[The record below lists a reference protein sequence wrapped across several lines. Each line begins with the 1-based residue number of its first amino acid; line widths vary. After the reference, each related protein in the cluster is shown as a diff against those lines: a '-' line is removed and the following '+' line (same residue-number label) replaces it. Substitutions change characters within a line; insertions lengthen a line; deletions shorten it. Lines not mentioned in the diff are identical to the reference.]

1 VLAASSKAVGSR
13 RSVPG
18 TPRAALALIRPVAP
32 VWVATLAFVAAAI
45 VVWSVVGGKPV
56 LHQWVQWDGEWFAD
70 IARHGYDRRGA
81 PAFYPLYPGL
91 ERALGALIGGN
102 VRVAGVVLSL
112 LASLICFALLYRL
125 AADLFDSAAG
135 LRTTI
140 YLALF
145 PYALFLQVAYSESLF
160 LCFAISAFLAA
171 ERGRYWVSGTLV
183 GLAVLTRPA
192 SVALLVG
199 IVVLAL
205 QRRRVADAARVVAA
219 TIPIALLYPLL
230 LAQQGR
236 SPFAFLHVEH
246 IWERRTSTYGPIGGA
261 YEGMRAGWAAIL
273 QLTFGPDKP
282 YWNPYHTAREAFINL
297 SGLIALGVL
306 GLLTLL
312 VFRRLGFAYGIYCT
326 VALAIPLSI
335 PSQPRPLL
343 SLGRFGLALFPA
355 FIALGSLRLGARFHR
370 VLYAISGALLIGVVY
385 WWTTGMFV
393 A

>member
-1 VLAASSKAVGSR
+1 LR
-13 RSVPG
+13 D
-18 TPRAALALIRPVAP
+18 ALDLIRPVAL
-32 VWVATLAFVAAAI
+32 VWCVTLSFVAGAI
-45 VVWSVVGGKPV
+45 AVWSIVKSKPV

-91 ERALGALIGGN
+91 ERALGTFIGGN
-102 VRVAGVVLSL
+102 VRVAGVVVSL
-112 LASLICFALLYRL
+112 LASLTCFALLHRL
-125 AADLFDSAAG
+125 ATDLFDRASG
-135 LRTTI
+135 LRSTL

-160 LCFAISAFLAA
+160 LCLAIGAFLAA

-199 IVVLAL
+199 ILVLAL
-205 QRRRVADAARVVAA
+205 QRRRIADASRMIAA
-219 TIPIALLYPLL
+219 AVPIALLYPLL

-282 YWNPYHTAREAFINL
+282 YWNPYHTTREAFINL
-297 SGLIALGVL
+297 SGLVGLSVL

-312 VFRRLGFAYGIYCT
+312 VFRRLGVAYGIYCS
-326 VALAIPLSI
+326 VALAIPLSV
-335 PSQPRPLL
+335 PSEPRPLL
-343 SLGRFGLALFPA
+343 SMGRFGLALFPA
-355 FIALGSLRLGARFHR
+355 FIALGSLPLGARFHR
-370 VLYAISGALLIGVVY
+370 VLYAIGGVMLIGIAY

>member
-1 VLAASSKAVGSR
+1 L
-13 RSVPG
+13 
-18 TPRAALALIRPVAP
+18 
-32 VWVATLAFVAAAI
+32 TLAFVAAPIWAWLI
-45 VVWSVVGGKPV
+45 VKGKPL

-91 ERALGALIGGN
+91 ERALGTFIGGN
-102 VRVAGVVLSL
+102 LRVAGVVLSL
-112 LASLICFALLYRL
+112 LATLVCFALLYRL
-125 AADLFDSAAG
+125 AADLFDRASG
-135 LRTTI
+135 LRSTL

-145 PYALFLQVAYSESLF
+145 PYALFLQTAYSESLF
-160 LCFAISAFLAA
+160 LCFAIGAFLAA

-199 IVVLAL
+199 ILVLAL
-205 QRRRVADAARVVAA
+205 QRRRVADAARTIAA
-219 TIPIALLYPLL
+219 TVALALLYPLL

-246 IWERRTSTYGPIGGA
+246 IWERRASMYGPIGGA

-282 YWNPYHTAREAFINL
+282 YWNPYHSNLEAFINL

-312 VFRRLGFAYGIYCT
+312 VFWRLGLAYGIYCT

-335 PSQPRPLL
+335 PSEPRPLL
-343 SLGRFGLALFPA
+343 SMGRFGLALFPA
-355 FIALGSLRLGARFHR
+355 FIALGSLPLGARFHR
-370 VLYAISGALLIGVVY
+370 VLYAISSAMLIGVVY

>member
-1 VLAASSKAVGSR
+1 VSGRASDVSALIPPVAAVWAV
-13 RSVPG
+13 
-18 TPRAALALIRPVAP
+18 TLALVAG
-32 VWVATLAFVAAAI
+32 AI
-45 VVWSVVGGKPV
+45 VVCAVIGHKAV
-56 LHQWVQWDGEWFAD
+56 LHQWVQWDGDWFAH
-70 IARHGYDRRGA
+70 IARHGYERRGS

-91 ERALGALIGGN
+91 ERGLAIFIGGN
-102 VRVAGVVLSL
+102 VRVSGVVIALVSSL
-112 LASLICFALLYRL
+112 VGLGLLYRL
-125 AADLFDSAAG
+125 ATVLFDRGSG
-135 LRTTI
+135 LRATI

-145 PYALFLQVAYSESLF
+145 PYALFLQTAYSESLF
-160 LCFAISAFLAA
+160 LCFAIGAFLAA
-171 ERGRYWVSGTLV
+171 ERGRYWLSGALV

-230 LAQQGR
+230 LVQQGR
-236 SPFAFLHVEH
+236 SPLAFLHVEH

-282 YWNPYHTAREAFINL
+282 YWNAYHSTREAFINL

-306 GLLTLL
+306 ILLTLL
-312 VFRRLGFAYGIYCT
+312 VFWRLGLAYGIYCT

-335 PSQPRPLL
+335 PSEPRPLL

-355 FIALGSLRLGARFHR
+355 FIALGSLPLSARFHR
-370 VLYAISGALLIGVVY
+370 ALYAISGAMLIGVVY
-385 WWTTGMFV
+385 WWTTGQFV